1 MKLKNRMLVLLG
13 AAAAGAA
20 AHKYVVEHRTE
31 LDRFLNEYGE
41 SLENEYQEEEL
52 LEPIG
57 HS

>member
-1 MKLKNRMLVLLG
+1 MKLKNSLLVLLG

-20 AHKYVVEHRTE
+20 AHKYVIDHRTE

-52 LEPIG
+52 IEPIA